1 MYEDIFELI
10 RQAAV
15 KRNLKPSTAEAYCRT
30 VRYFMDS
37 VKKSSL
43 AELTVEDVENFLL
56 EKQAAGIRPETYN
69 HYHSAI
75 KFLYRRLLKVS
86 WDEDDIPRMKNE
98 RSLPT
103 VLTKEEIEGILE
115 ATRNIKHRAMIA
127 TMYSGGLRVSE
138 LVHLHYDDIS
148 RTHHSIH
155 IRSSKSRV
163 DRYTILAD
171 RTLDL
176 LTEYWFACG
185 RPRDILFPSSYSGS
199 YLDKN
204 TVNQFLK
211 KSAKKAGI
219 EKHLST
225 HSLRHSFASHLLESG
240 CDIKYIQ
247 ALLGHVDPKSTEVY
261 LHVSDKTLLG
271 IRSPFDT
278 PEAGRG

>member
-1 MYEDIFELI
+1 MYEEIFESI
-10 RQAAV
+10 RVAAA
-15 KRNLKPSTAEAYCRT
+15 KRNLKESTAGAYCRT
-30 VRYFMDS
+30 VKYFMDTIGK
-37 VKKSSL
+37 VSL
-43 AELTVEDVENFLL
+43 AELTMEDAESFLM
-56 EKQAAGIRPETYN
+56 EKQLSGVRPETYN

-75 KFLYRRLLKVS
+75 KFLYRRLLKAL
-86 WDEDDIPRMKNE
+86 WDGDAIPRMKND

-103 VLTKEEIEGILE
+103 VLTKVEAEAILA
-115 ATRNIKHRAMIA
+115 ATKNLKHRAMLA

-155 IRSSKSRV
+155 IRNSKSRV
-163 DRYTILAD
+163 DCYTILAD
-171 RTLDL
+171 RTLGL

-185 RPRDILFPSSYSGS
+185 KPRDILFPSSYSGS

-211 KSAKKAGI
+211 KSAEKAGI
-219 EKHLST
+219 KKHLST
-225 HSLRHSFASHLLESG
+225 HALRHSFASHLLESG

-271 IRSPFDT
+271 IKSPFDS
-278 PEAGRG
+278 PEAERG